1 MNKYMILKFLCWFPR
16 ILAVVAILLMI
27 MLSMDVFAGGM
38 SQGYKLMAFA
48 IHNIPALMFIIA
60 LVVAWNNEIVG
71 GSLFILFSIAMAVF
85 FGSVSGNP
93 ASLVV
98 ISPFFLS
105 GILFILHQVLEKGN
119 RKE

>member
-1 MNKYMILKFLCWFPR
+1 MILKFLCWFPR

-48 IHNIPALMFIIA
+48 IHNIPVLMFIIA

-71 GSLFILFSIAMAVF
+71 GSLFILFSLALAVF

-105 GILFILHQVLEKGN
+105 GILFILHQVLEKGYT
-119 RKE
+119 KK